1 MRRSIDDYPFQPSDL
16 PAGDEDAKL
25 ISWGVAVSDNSSSLS
40 TYTQERRPIAERN
53 AQASLDNAF
62 KMFEVFM
69 ALGVDADPNVS
80 AANMEKALQSP
91 ESLSA
96 LNDAINN
103 QATHFDMFG
112 LQIGYRY
119 VTPNSTMPIPPL
131 TDEVIRNYAPSYE
144 PGSRLPHGWLQRDDH
159 TISSLD
165 LVPLGDYVVIAGP
178 EFVSNDPCIK
188 AGRDFVD
195 PDNWFG
201 TTLGLASNQ
210 AVLVRPDQHIEKII

>member
-1 MRRSIDDYPFQPSDL
+1 
-16 PAGDEDAKL
+16 
-25 ISWGVAVSDNSSSLS
+25 
-40 TYTQERRPIAERN
+40 
-53 AQASLDNAF
+53 
-62 KMFEVFM
+62 
-69 ALGVDADPNVS
+69 GVDADPNVS
-80 AANMEKALQSP
+80 ATNMEKALQSP
-91 ESLSA
+91 ESLA
-96 LNDAINN
+96 TLDVAINN

-119 VTPNSTMPIPPL
+119 TSPNSTSPIPAL
-131 TDEVIRNYAPSYE
+131 TDEVIRNYEPSHE
-144 PGSRLPHGWLQRDDH
+144 PGARLPHGWLQRDSH

-178 EFVSNDPCIK
+178 EFASIDPCMK